1 MIEGRFV
8 DCEHIFKQQSGEQ
21 ITADSWLMRDLFDT
35 KVKRSQGKISEPKK
49 LQTLGVKRSDTKRMI
64 YSVVVLVFSRGTQL
78 EFNNQRW
85 PKSF

>member
-1 MIEGRFV
+1 MCINSGSNNTPQYRYCMIEGRFV
-8 DCEHIFKQQSGEQ
+8 DRKHSFKQQSGEQ

-64 YSVVVLVFSRGTQL
+64 
-78 EFNNQRW
+78 
-85 PKSF
+85 

>member
-8 DCEHIFKQQSGEQ
+8 GCKHFFKQQSGEQ

-35 KVKRSQGKISEPKK
+35 KVERNQGKISEPKK

-64 YSVVVLVFSRGTQL
+64 YNVVVLVFSRGTQL

-85 PKSF
+85 SKGF

>member
-1 MIEGRFV
+1 VCINSESNNTPQYRNCMIEGRFV
-8 DCEHIFKQQSGEQ
+8 DCKHSFKQQSGEQ

-64 YSVVVLVFSRGTQL
+64 
-78 EFNNQRW
+78 
-85 PKSF
+85 